1 MCRHLI
7 LRDTEV
13 AVAPPHPCHAVD
25 DVLVAVEEYTNSPV
39 LNRIVRNGIFT

>member
-7 LRDTEV
+7 LRDTELE
-13 AVAPPHPCHAVD
+13 VAPLCPRHAVD

-39 LNRIVRNGIFT
+39 LNRIVRKGIFM